1 MDRTPDAS
9 QGQAQ
14 TPGPANAEAAAEW
27 VAIDAVH
34 AWKDNPRKN
43 GKAIGEVAKSIRRFG
58 FGAPILA
65 RRNGE
70 IIAGHTRW
78 EAAKKLGLDRV
89 PVRFLDL
96 DPAEAHLLALA
107 DNKLGEVA
115 DWDDERLAAIVNLMQ
130 SEGVDVTT
138 GTGFDDEAIDK
149 IVASLDTEGAEA
161 EPELDASLGYKLVVD
176 CKDERD
182 QAMLL
187 ERLEADGY
195 SCKPLIS

>member
-1 MDRTPDAS
+1 MDRTPA
-9 QGQAQ
+9 QAQ
-14 TPGPANAEAAAEW
+14 THGPANAEAAAEW
-27 VAIDAVH
+27 VAIDAIH

-195 SCKPLIS
+195 TCKPLIS